1 MFKSKQEKLIFI
13 YFTVLSCVGY
23 ALLFITSYSINNEVL
38 EQFQRLM
45 FSFVISIVIYFLY
58 DIFFRK
64 GSLMKRG
71 MLFIGGFISWAIL
84 IVTGLFFFVG
94 SISQFYN
101 VSANYILLGI
111 TVSFFAGLFWY
122 SWFQFQKSIS
132 K

>member
-1 MFKSKQEKLIFI
+1 MFKSKQEKLIFT

-38 EQFQRLM
+38 EQFQRLI
-45 FSFVISIVIYFLY
+45 FSFVISIAVYFLY
-58 DIFFRK
+58 DIIIRK
-64 GSLMKRG
+64 GNLMKRG
-71 MLFIGGFISWAIL
+71 MLFVGGFIIWAIL

-94 SISQFYN
+94 SISQFYK

>member
-1 MFKSKQEKLIFI
+1 MFKSKQEKLIFT

>member
-1 MFKSKQEKLIFI
+1 MFKSKQEKLIFT

-38 EQFQRLM
+38 EQFQRLIY
-45 FSFVISIVIYFLY
+45 SFVISIAVYFLY
-58 DIFFRK
+58 DIIFRK
-64 GSLMKRG
+64 GNLMKRG
-71 MLFIGGFISWAIL
+71 MLFVGAFIIWAIL

>member
-1 MFKSKQEKLIFI
+1 MFKSKQEKLIFT

-45 FSFVISIVIYFLY
+45 FSFVISIVIYFSY

>member
-1 MFKSKQEKLIFI
+1 MFKSRQEKLIFT

-23 ALLFITSYSINNEVL
+23 GLLFITSYTINNEVL
-38 EQFQRLM
+38 EQFQRLI
-45 FSFVISIVIYFLY
+45 FSFVLSISIYFLY
-58 DIFFRK
+58 DIIFRK

-71 MLFIGGFISWAIL
+71 MFFIGGFVIWAIL
-84 IVTGLFFFVG
+84 IVTGMFFFVG
-94 SISQFYN
+94 SISQLYN

>member
-1 MFKSKQEKLIFI
+1 MFKSKQEKLIFT

-58 DIFFRK
+58 DIIFRK